1 MSLSLNKNIIVVGI
15 NPSSGKPNK
24 ISPTIKKLNSWM
36 SALGMDYYSFTNVIH
51 QTGRYKE
58 SMVDKETL
66 LCYIKGYKKVIALGP
81 FVSKTL
87 NRLGIDHYMMPHPSP
102 LNRQLNDKEYE
113 VMKIRECK
121 KFMESV

>member
-1 MSLSLNKNIIVVGI
+1 MKNNVIIVGI

-24 ISPTIKKLNSWM
+24 TSATIKRLNSWVNT
-36 SALGMDYYSFTNVIH
+36 LGIDYYSFTNVIH
-51 QTGRYKE
+51 QPGPYKD
-58 SMVDKETL
+58 SLVDKESL

-87 NRLGIDHYMMPHPSP
+87 NSISVEHYTLPHPSP

-113 VMKIRECK
+113 VMKLKECK